1 MTDFERI
8 FEKVRDLFT
17 SGDPSATEKVIKLKG
32 EHEEI
37 LHKKSISE
45 LTFNN
50 YEEDSLGTALIPD
63 DENLPRGL
71 RALQVS
77 GDGNCLY
84 NSASVL
90 MKGDE
95 SLNETLRFLTAC
107 ELFLNA
113 EFYANHEKLSEANAE
128 CSYSEKTLFILMVTS
143 AGEKQGQSTR
153 RAVEAV
159 KAEAMSASKD
169 KVCSSLVHLMALST
183 VLKRP
188 IFSVYPNTNPALR
201 PLIHGLVHPRVSSAA
216 DVLPIYMLW
225 SRDGNLDNRSG
236 AVYQLNHFVPLVCNV
251 CTPKD
256 NTASA
261 TAPTAPVSAPTAPVS
276 VPTAPVTALTK
287 GSATI
292 LKPGTKRPRA
302 SSEISDENEVKVKKH
317 PRTSTTHSDTVT
329 RKYNANWK
337 KEFTWVNFD
346 PQKNALYC
354 TFCQEAGAEI
364 AGKTDFVT
372 GCTSFKKETLSIH
385 GRSHRHTRARDHV
398 LGKQKPASE
407 GPLSAVFQKMRSQN
421 DKDAQKEITIKINT
435 AYFVAKEELPFTSE
449 PQKA

>member
-8 FEKVRDLFT
+8 FEKVRDLFA

-95 SLNETLRFLTAC
+95 SLNGTLRFLTAC

-128 CSYSEKTLFILMVTS
+128 CSYSEKTLFILMLTS
-143 AGEKQGQSTR
+143 AGEKEWQSTR

-169 KVCSSLVHLMALST
+169 KVWSSLVHLMALST
-183 VLKRP
+183 VIKRP

-201 PLIHGLVHPRVSSAA
+201 PLIRGLVHPRVSSAA
-216 DVLPIYMLW
+216 DVLPIYILW

-236 AVYQLNHFVPLVCNV
+236 AVYQPNHFVPLVCNV

-261 TAPTAPVSAPTAPVS
+261 TAPTAPVSAPTAPVTAPTAPVS
-276 VPTAPVTALTK
+276 VPTAPVTAPTAHVSVSTAPVTAPSGGKKAPAIAITSFFSLKSK
-287 GSATI
+287 GSTTI

-329 RKYNANWK
+329 
-337 KEFTWVNFD
+337 
-346 PQKNALYC
+346 
-354 TFCQEAGAEI
+354 
-364 AGKTDFVT
+364 
-372 GCTSFKKETLSIH
+372 
-385 GRSHRHTRARDHV
+385 
-398 LGKQKPASE
+398 
-407 GPLSAVFQKMRSQN
+407 
-421 DKDAQKEITIKINT
+421 
-435 AYFVAKEELPFTSE
+435 
-449 PQKA
+449 

>member
-1 MTDFERI
+1 MTDFERM
-8 FEKVRDLFT
+8 FEKVRNLFA

-77 GDGNCLY
+77 RDGNCLY

-95 SLNETLRFLTAC
+95 SLNGTLRFLTAC

-128 CSYSEKTLFILMVTS
+128 CSYSEKTVFILMLTS
-143 AGEKQGQSTR
+143 AGEKEWQSTR

-169 KVCSSLVHLMALST
+169 KVWSSLVHLMALST

-201 PLIHGLVHPRVSSAA
+201 PLILGLVHPRVSSAA
-216 DVLPIYMLW
+216 DVLPIYILW
-225 SRDGNLDNRSG
+225 SREDNLDNRSG
-236 AVYQLNHFVPLVCNV
+236 AVYQPNHFVPLVCNV

-261 TAPTAPVSAPTAPVS
+261 TAPTAPRSQSPVFFS
-276 VPTAPVTALTK
+276 LKSK
-287 GSATI
+287 GSTTV

-317 PRTSTTHSDTVT
+317 PRTSTTHSDT
-329 RKYNANWK
+329 YNANWK

-346 PQKNALYC
+346 PQKNAMYC

-385 GRSHRHTRARDHV
+385 GRSHRHTRARDHL

-407 GPLSAVFQKMRSQN
+407 GPLRAVFQKCEVRTTKMR
-421 DKDAQKEITIKINT
+421 KKR
-435 AYFVAKEELPFTSE
+435 
-449 PQKA
+449 

>member
-8 FEKVRDLFT
+8 FEKVHDLFT

-63 DENLPRGL
+63 AENLPRGL

-95 SLNETLRFLTAC
+95 SLNGTLRFLTAC

-143 AGEKQGQSTR
+143 AGEKEWQSTR

-236 AVYQLNHFVPLVCNV
+236 AVYQPNHFVPLVCNV

-261 TAPTAPVSAPTAPVS
+261 TAPTAPVSASTAPVTAPTAPVS
-276 VPTAPVTALTK
+276 VPTAPVTALTAHVSVSTAPVTAPS
-287 GSATI
+287 G
-292 LKPGTKRPRA
+292 G
-302 SSEISDENEVKVKKH
+302 KKA
-317 PRTSTTHSDTVT
+317 P
-329 RKYNANWK
+329 A
-337 KEFTWVNFD
+337 
-346 PQKNALYC
+346 
-354 TFCQEAGAEI
+354 I
-364 AGKTDFVT
+364 AI
-372 GCTSFKKETLSIH
+372 TSFFFPK
-385 GRSHRHTRARDHV
+385 V
-398 LGKQKPASE
+398 
-407 GPLSAVFQKMRSQN
+407 
-421 DKDAQKEITIKINT
+421 
-435 AYFVAKEELPFTSE
+435 
-449 PQKA
+449 

>member
-1 MTDFERI
+1 M
-8 FEKVRDLFT
+8 L
-17 SGDPSATEKVIKLKG
+17 
-32 EHEEI
+32 
-37 LHKKSISE
+37 
-45 LTFNN
+45 
-50 YEEDSLGTALIPD
+50 
-63 DENLPRGL
+63 
-71 RALQVS
+71 
-77 GDGNCLY
+77 
-84 NSASVL
+84 
-90 MKGDE
+90 
-95 SLNETLRFLTAC
+95 
-107 ELFLNA
+107 
-113 EFYANHEKLSEANAE
+113 
-128 CSYSEKTLFILMVTS
+128 TS
-143 AGEKQGQSTR
+143 AGEKEWQSTR

-169 KVCSSLVHLMALST
+169 KVWSSLVHLMALST

-201 PLIHGLVHPRVSSAA
+201 PLIRGLVHPRVSSAA
-216 DVLPIYMLW
+216 DVLPIYILW

-236 AVYQLNHFVPLVCNV
+236 AVYQPNHFVPLVCNV

-261 TAPTAPVSAPTAPVS
+261 TAPTAPVSAPTAPFTAPTAHVS
-276 VPTAPVTALTK
+276 VSTAPVTAPSGGKKAPAIAITSFFSPKSK

-346 PQKNALYC
+346 PQKNAMYC

-385 GRSHRHTRARDHV
+385 GRSHRHTRARDHL

-407 GPLSAVFQKMRSQN
+407 GPLRAVFQKCKVRTTKMR
-421 DKDAQKEITIKINT
+421 KKR
-435 AYFVAKEELPFTSE
+435 
-449 PQKA
+449 